1 MPNALYVSSIGLLMC
16 LYSFAGYEGGA
27 HMAEETKNAS
37 SSAPKGIVLTCIVTA
52 ITGLV
57 YIAGLLYACN
67 NKIAEQFYGESDYP
81 VVNIYTQAF
90 TNSNG
95 LHNKIGSVTMTS
107 LLLVNVFCAG
117 FSSMTVTS
125 RIGFAM
131 ARDRAF
137 PFSKSLH
144 RVNSS
149 TKAPDAMI
157 FLTFII
163 DVLLCLLPLISKTA
177 FEAITGITAIGY

>member
-1 MPNALYVSSIGLLMC
+1 
-16 LYSFAGYEGGA
+16 
-27 HMAEETKNAS
+27 
-37 SSAPKGIVLTCIVTA
+37 
-52 ITGLV
+52 
-57 YIAGLLYACN
+57 
-67 NKIAEQFYGESDYP
+67 
-81 VVNIYTQAF
+81 
-90 TNSNG
+90 
-95 LHNKIGSVTMTS
+95 
-107 LLLVNVFCAG
+107 
-117 FSSMTVTS
+117 MTVTS

-137 PFSKSLH
+137 PFSKALH

-157 FLTFII
+157 FLVFII